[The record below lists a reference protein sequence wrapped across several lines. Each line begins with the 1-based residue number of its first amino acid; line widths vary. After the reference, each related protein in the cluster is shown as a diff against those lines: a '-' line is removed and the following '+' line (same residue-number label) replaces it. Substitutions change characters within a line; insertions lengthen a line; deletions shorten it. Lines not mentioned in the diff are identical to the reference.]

1 MNQRQI
7 KNLCLSYIEMGRS
20 PYKGNW
26 RNTAGWTTVW
36 VTGKI
41 IEKIGP
47 ILATKY

>member
-1 MNQRQI
+1 MNYRN
-7 KNLCLSYIEMGRS
+7 KPGLTL
-20 PYKGNW
+20 KGTQF
-26 RNTAGWTTVW
+26 NTSGWTAVE